1 MKFFS
6 MLTSFLEIEI
16 ENVIFMDLLTYLI
29 YREVKFLKNGF
40 LLFFFFNCVVEYQE
54 FPFTLFPWNL

>member
-1 MKFFS
+1 

-40 LLFFFFNCVVEYQE
+40 LFFFFNCIVEYQE

>member
-1 MKFFS
+1 

-40 LLFFFFNCVVEYQE
+40 LLFYFLTVLLNTRNFLLLCFLGTFE
-54 FPFTLFPWNL
+54 PI